1 MKIAAELKLFQDD
14 RQISH
19 LETTSIT
26 EYKRHLREEN
36 LLFVDPHGHLV
47 DSFSGRQFAVSK
59 EQVDELIA
67 FLEEIREDLQTH
79 DPRYL

>member
-1 MKIAAELKLFQDD
+1 MKTTVELKLFQDD
-14 RQISH
+14 RQISS

-59 EQVDELIA
+59 EQINELIA
-67 FLEEIREDLQTH
+67 FLEDIRDELPDH
-79 DPRYL
+79 DSRYL